1 MKTGFITILLLILS
15 NVFMTFAW
23 YGHLKFQQ
31 YSWFTKM
38 GMIGII
44 LLSWGI
50 AFFEYCLMIPA
61 NKMGYTQ
68 QGGPF
73 TLWQLKLIQE
83 VITLVVFAVFTLAL
97 FKNEALKW
105 NHFLSFICIILAV
118 FFMFKK

>member
-1 MKTGFITILLLILS
+1 
-15 NVFMTFAW
+15 
-23 YGHLKFQQ
+23 
-31 YSWFTKM
+31 M

-50 AFFEYCLMIPA
+50 AFLEYCLMIPA
-61 NKMGYTQ
+61 NKMGYAE

-73 TLWQLKLIQE
+73 SLWQLKLIQE

-97 FKNEALKW
+97 FKNESLKW
-105 NHFLSFICIILAV
+105 NHFLSFVFIILAV